1 MPSPS
6 LCSRKPRRMFDID
19 IILDEDSDR
28 SAGNGRAAPVRHLA
42 LIGNALPRKCG
53 IATFT
58 SHIADALRQRFP
70 AMKLDHYAMDDLS
83 GVEYPKDIR
92 TIGADDSA
100 AYRDAAADIERSGA
114 EAVWLQHEYG
124 IFGGPAGSHVL
135 ELVSALHVPLIVT
148 LHTVLE
154 NPSEEQE
161 VVLGRLLARAENV
174 IVMAARGAEILE
186 RRYGV
191 PADHI
196 QVIPH
201 GVPDRPL
208 RDSGELKA
216 RFGWQER
223 EVLMTFGLL
232 APDKGVRHM
241 IEAMPAIVAQHPQAL
256 YAVVGATHPNL
267 VRSQGESLRET
278 LAVRA
283 RELGVEA
290 NVQFIDAFV
299 EQEELLDML
308 QASDVYV
315 TPYLNMAQVTSG
327 TLSYAVAVGKPI
339 VATPYVHAQEI
350 LADGHGIIVPPGD
363 PAALADAVLRLLDDE
378 RLRDSLSRA
387 AYERGRT
394 MLWPRVVELALLQ
407 LADRTR
413 AIEPRPVPPR
423 AAPLPLDAV
432 QRMSDAVGIMQHA
445 VFSVPDRDHGYCID
459 DNARALMMTVL
470 RGSDAESRLLE
481 HRYASFVQHGWNQ
494 DVRRFRNFM
503 GYDRRW
509 LEDSGSDDSNG
520 RTLWSL
526 GVAAARSPD
535 QGIRDWALNLFD
547 VSAPHL
553 AQLQAPRTRAFA
565 ALGGVALLAAHSDH
579 ALAKS
584 LVEASADQLVQMHR
598 ETARHDWNWFEPELS
613 YDNARLPEAL
623 IRSGMALGDNGKVEL
638 GLSTL
643 RWLIARQTGPRGTF
657 RPVGSNG
664 FGRSYAPA
672 LAFDQQPV
680 EAWATIDACAAAFAA
695 TGLDEWRAHARHSF
709 GWFFGDNDAGIP
721 LADASD
727 GSCFDGL
734 MATGINRNQGAE
746 SILALHLAALTMR
759 QGFNRLKRAGQG
771 GDIAPEASSFEL
783 PNKVHDPVKASSAP
797 A

>member
-1 MPSPS
+1 
-6 LCSRKPRRMFDID
+6 MFDIN
-19 IILDEDSDR
+19 IILDEESER
-28 SAGNGRAAPVRHLA
+28 SSANGRSAPVRHLA

-58 SHIADALRQRFP
+58 SHVADALRQRFP
-70 AMKLDHYAMDDLS
+70 AMKLDHYAMDDRS
-83 GVEYPKDIR
+83 GVEYPADIR
-92 TIGADDSA
+92 AIAAEDSA
-100 AYRDAAADIERSGA
+100 SYRDAAADIERSGA

-154 NPSEEQE
+154 NPSEAQE
-161 VVLGRLLARAENV
+161 VVLERLLARAEKV
-174 IVMAARGAEILE
+174 IVMAARGAEILQ

-208 RDSGELKA
+208 RDSAELKD
-216 RFGWQER
+216 RFGWDGR

-232 APDKGVRHM
+232 APDKGIGHM
-241 IEAMPAIVAQHPQAL
+241 IEAMPAIVAAHPKAL

-267 VRSQGESLRET
+267 VRNQGESLRET
-278 LAVRA
+278 LIERA
-283 RELGVEA
+283 RELGVEQSI
-290 NVQFIDAFV
+290 QFIDSFV
-299 EQEELLDML
+299 EQEALLDML

-327 TLSYAVAVGKPI
+327 TLSYAVAVGKPV
-339 VATPYVHAQEI
+339 VATPYIHAQEI

-363 PAALADAVLRLLDDE
+363 PAALADAVIKLLDDE
-378 RLRDSLSRA
+378 RLRDSLARA

-394 MLWPRVVELALLQ
+394 MLWPLVVERALLP
-407 LADRTR
+407 LADRVR
-413 AIEPRPVPPR
+413 SVEPRPAPPR
-423 AAPLPLDAV
+423 AAPLPLEAV

-445 VFSVPDRDHGYCID
+445 VYSVPDRDHGYCID
-459 DNARALMMTVL
+459 DNARALMLTVR
-470 RGSDAESRLLE
+470 RGSDPESRLLE
-481 HRYASFVQHGWNQ
+481 HRYAAFVQHGWNP
-494 DVRRFRNFM
+494 DTRRFRNFM

-509 LEDSGSDDSNG
+509 LEERGSDDSNG
-520 RTLWSL
+520 RAIWAL
-526 GVAAARSPD
+526 GVAASQSPD
-535 QGIRDWALNLFD
+535 EGIRDWALYLFD
-547 VSAPHL
+547 QTAPHVADL
-553 AQLQAPRTRAFA
+553 KAHRTRTFA
-565 ALGGVALLAAHSDH
+565 ALGGTALLDRHPDH
-579 ALAKS
+579 ALARS
-584 LVEASADQLVQMHR
+584 LLEASGDQLMAMHR
-598 ETARHDWNWFEPELS
+598 DSSRHDWNWFEPELV
-613 YDNARLPEAL
+613 YDNARLPEVL
-623 IRSGMALGDNGKVEL
+623 IRAGMALGDNAKVEL

-664 FGRSYAPA
+664 FGRAYAPP

-695 TGLDEWRAHARHSF
+695 TGHDEWKAHARHSF

-721 LADASD
+721 LADATD

-734 MATGINRNQGAE
+734 MATGITRNQGAE

-759 QGFNRLKRAGQG
+759 HGFATPKRTGQG
-771 GDIAPEASSFEL
+771 GDIAPEASSFAL
-783 PNKVHDPVKASSAP
+783 SNKVHDSVTAPSAP

>member
-1 MPSPS
+1 
-6 LCSRKPRRMFDID
+6 MFDIN
-19 IILDEDSDR
+19 IILDEESER
-28 SAGNGRAAPVRHLA
+28 SSGNGRAAPVRHLA

-58 SHIADALRQRFP
+58 SHVADALRDRFP
-70 AMKLDHYAMDDLS
+70 TMKLDHYAMDDGS
-83 GVEYPKDIR
+83 GVEYPPAIR
-92 TIGADDSA
+92 TVAADDSA
-100 AYRDAAADIERSGA
+100 SYRDAAADIERSGA
-114 EAVWLQHEYG
+114 EAAWLQHEYG
-124 IFGGPAGSHVL
+124 IFGGPAGSHIL

-154 NPSEEQE
+154 SPSEAQE
-161 VVLGRLLARAENV
+161 VVMKRLLARAEKV
-174 IVMAARGAEILE
+174 IVMASRGAEILQ

-208 RDSGELKA
+208 RDSSQLKG
-216 RFGWQER
+216 RFGWQQR

-232 APDKGVRHM
+232 APDKGIRHM
-241 IEAMPAIVAQHPQAL
+241 IEAMPAIVAAHPDAL
-256 YAVVGATHPNL
+256 YAIVGATHPNL
-267 VRSQGESLRET
+267 VRSQGEALRASLID
-278 LAVRA
+278 RA
-283 RELGVEA
+283 LELGVER
-290 NVQFIDAFV
+290 NIQFIDSFV

-327 TLSYAVAVGKPI
+327 TLSYAVAVGKPV
-339 VATPYVHAQEI
+339 VATPYIHAQEI

-363 PAALADAVLRLLDDE
+363 PSALADGVIKLLDDE

-394 MLWPRVVELALLQ
+394 MLWSRVVELALLP

-413 AIEPRPVPPR
+413 TVEPRPLPPR
-423 AAPLPLDAV
+423 AAPLPLPLDAV

-459 DNARALMMTVL
+459 DNARALMLTVR
-470 RGSDAESRLLE
+470 RGSDDESRLLE
-481 HRYASFVQHGWNQ
+481 HRYAAFVQHAWNP
-494 DVRRFRNFM
+494 DLRRFRNFM

-509 LEDSGSDDSNG
+509 LEESGSDDSNG
-520 RTLWSL
+520 RAVWAL
-526 GVAAARSPD
+526 GVAASQSPD
-535 QGIRDWALNLFD
+535 QGIRDWALYLFNQ
-547 VSAPHL
+547 SAPHVAEL
-553 AQLQAPRTRAFA
+553 EALRTRTFA
-565 ALGGVALLAAHSDH
+565 ALGGFALLEAHPDH
-579 ALAKS
+579 PLAKS
-584 LVEASADQLVQMHR
+584 LLESSGEQLAAMHR
-598 ETARHDWNWFEPELS
+598 DASRHDWNWFEPELA

-623 IRSGMALGDNGKVEL
+623 IRSGMALGNNARIEL

-664 FGRSYAPA
+664 FGRAYAPP

-695 TGLDEWRAHARHSF
+695 TGLDEWRAHACHSF

-721 LADASD
+721 LATPED
-727 GSCFDGL
+727 GGCFDGL

-746 SILALHLAALTMR
+746 SILSLHLAALTMR
-759 QGFNRLKRAGQG
+759 QAFGGSKRTGQG
-771 GDIAPEASSFEL
+771 GDIAAEAPSFAL
-783 PNKVHDPVKASSAP
+783 SNKVHDSIATPSAP